1 MKKVF
6 VDKINRLM
14 YNLKIDNILKNRQNN
29 NEKNNLKKELYKLY
43 FKIKDKIAI
52 IEFLKN
58 IQ

>member
-29 NEKNNLKKELYKLY
+29 NEKNNLKKSCISFILKL
-43 FKIKDKIAI
+43 KIK
-52 IEFLKN
+52 
-58 IQ
+58 